1 MRRLTRVTN
10 SRLDPAALA
19 RAVSSPRHGAVAAFA
34 GAVRSVH
41 AGRRVTAVSY
51 DCFVPLA
58 EKELARIAARA
69 EKKWPVRV
77 AVAHRVGRL
86 RVGEL
91 SVAIAAGSVH
101 RAEAY
106 AACRFVI
113 EAIKK
118 TLPVWKK
125 EHYAGGDGA
134 WLAGCALRRRRG

>member
-1 MRRLTRVTN
+1 MRRVIVTKA
-10 SRLDPAALA
+10 RLDAAALA
-19 RAVSSPRHGAVAAFA
+19 RAVSDPRHGAVASFA

-51 DCFVPLA
+51 DCFTPLA
-58 EKELARIAARA
+58 EKELARIVARA
-69 EKKWPVRV
+69 EKKWPVR
-77 AVAHRVGRL
+77 AAAAHRVGRL

-106 AACRFVI
+106 EACRYVI
-113 EAIKK
+113 EEIKR

-125 EHYAGGDGA
+125 EHYAGGDGR
-134 WLAGCALRRRRG
+134 WLPGCALHRRRR